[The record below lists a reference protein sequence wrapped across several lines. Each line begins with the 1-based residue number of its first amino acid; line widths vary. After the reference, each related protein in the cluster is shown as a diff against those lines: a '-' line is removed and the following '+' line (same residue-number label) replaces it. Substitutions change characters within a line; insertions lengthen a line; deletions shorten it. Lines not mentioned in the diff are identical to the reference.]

1 MSTETYSPKNM
12 IMTVNGV
19 QLTGFGDTDMVTI
32 SLDEAK
38 FTKYVSVDGQVA
50 RSHNV
55 ADTGRFVFTL
65 NQTSAANQ
73 VLSGLLALD
82 TAEASGNNVFSVAVR
97 DQNSD
102 GTFYLGT
109 DCWIEGMPESSFG
122 KEIGTRE
129 WVIEARKIRYSI
141 AGSAAGLLQ
150 GVVEGFRN

>member
-12 IMTVNGV
+12 VITVAGRQV
-19 QLTGFGDTDMVTI
+19 TGFGDTDMVTI

-38 FTKYVSVDGQVA
+38 FVKYVSVDGEVS

-65 NQTSAANQ
+65 NQNSSANE
-73 VLSGLLALD
+73 LFSGLLTAD
-82 TAEASGNNVFSVAVR
+82 TFDASGNLVFPVAVR
-97 DQNSD
+97 DENSN

-129 WVIEARKIRYSI
+129 WVIEAKKIRYSL
-141 AGSAAGLLQ
+141 AGAAAGLLE
-150 GVVEGFRN
+150 GVVEGLIN